1 MTRPWAVYPPDDRL
15 GVVALALER
24 YADDSY
30 YGSLSHL
37 IGAPLPK
44 DFAS

>member
-1 MTRPWAVYPPDDRL
+1 VTPPAPDL
-15 GVVALALER
+15 SVVALALER

-37 IGAPLPK
+37 VGAAMPAGFKP
-44 DFAS
+44 

>member
-1 MTRPWAVYPPDDRL
+1 
-15 GVVALALER
+15 VALALER

-44 DFAS
+44 DFIS